1 MPTVQRPMT
10 VESIHQPETLN
21 EFKENP
27 GREMEILMQYFCG
40 LANGTCVEIFKQLV
54 YGLANGTY
62 TENLE
67 LHNQSLHQLAN
78 GTCTENLELHNQ
90 SLHQLANGTCTEN
103 LELHNQSLHQLA
115 NGTCTENLELH
126 NQSFHQLADGNS
138 DNVIVCRL
146 YWSYHGCLNVSRVF
160 QDVDAL
166 LSSINVNALLN
177 STEDTEDGIGQ
188 RKPTWNMYFYNLL
201 CKS

>member
-126 NQSFHQLADGNS
+126 NQSFHQLAD
-138 DNVIVCRL
+138 
-146 YWSYHGCLNVSRVF
+146 
-160 QDVDAL
+160 DVDAL
-166 LSSINVNALLN
+166 LSSDAEALL
-177 STEDTEDGIGQ
+177 SPIEDTEDSDGQ
-188 RKPTWNMYFYNLL
+188 RKPTWREHMGCRVLQMSL
-201 CKS
+201 

>member
-40 LANGTCVEIFKQLV
+40 LANGTC
-54 YGLANGTY
+54 

-90 SLHQLANGTCTEN
+90 SLHHSKKILVEKWKSSCNT
-103 LELHNQSLHQLA
+103 
-115 NGTCTENLELH
+115 
-126 NQSFHQLADGNS
+126 F
-138 DNVIVCRL
+138 
-146 YWSYHGCLNVSRVF
+146 
-160 QDVDAL
+160 VD
-166 LSSINVNALLN
+166 
-177 STEDTEDGIGQ
+177 
-188 RKPTWNMYFYNLL
+188 
-201 CKS
+201 